1 MQFLKYA
8 IPAAMSALVLVS
20 PVSLAQEESAS
31 AGEAGPPS
39 MRGMSVEESRAAYAA
54 LSEEEQQ
61 AVRKRQR
68 AAREK
73 QRAEWQKMT
82 PEERDV
88 RRAELQALLE
98 QMTPEQRE
106 AIRERRER
114 RQNAPQNRNSGP
126 PTQPQEEKEPES

>member
-1 MQFLKYA
+1 MQFLKFA

-20 PVSLAQEESAS
+20 PVALAQEDSAS
-31 AGEAGPPS
+31 ADEAGPPS
-39 MRGMSVEESRAAYAA
+39 MRGMSVEERQAAFAA

-114 RQNAPQNRNSGP
+114 RQNASQNRDSGP
-126 PTQPQEEKEPES
+126 RTQPQEEKEPES

>member
-20 PVSLAQEESAS
+20 PVALTQEESAS
-31 AGEAGPPS
+31 AVEAGPPS
-39 MRGMSVEESRAAYAA
+39 MRDMSVEERQAAYAA

-82 PEERDV
+82 PEEREV
-88 RRAELQALLE
+88 RREELRAQLE
-98 QMTPEQRE
+98 QLTPEQRK

-114 RQNAPQNRNSGP
+114 RQNASQNRDSGP
-126 PTQPQEEKEPES
+126 RTQPQEKKEPES